1 MDGYIDIKNISGQ
14 VIMTALITDGAHFY
28 HSLMNRKDIT
38 LSFENGERIVLP
50 YGSYIE
56 YNGEK
61 YNLLD
66 EYVPEYL
73 GDNFYQYT
81 PVFHAAII
89 GAKYKIFARYTP
101 AGLSEFDFD
110 FDGYLEKFLPL
121 IVKALN
127 VSLPDITWKAGEVPS
142 GGELKTLTFDR
153 TDIFSAANYIANEFG
168 VEWWVSGGDTI
179 NFGKCETGNI
189 TTLSTSI
196 TEQEDHSITSG
207 GLVSISKD
215 GTKEVQPQYLYAYGS
230 TKNIQRETD
239 IDGTSYNNRLHLPE
253 GVSYVEVEG
262 ATSGA
267 ESVIFY
273 DDIFPKVV
281 GTLSE
286 VKTEM
291 RTGEDGKEYPIY
303 FVRDENRG
311 FVLRDV
317 TIAGMVPVIVF
328 TSGRLNG
335 REFEVNDTAQTAD
348 QTDGLMEI
356 FAEEQEDILMPNE
369 TFRPEVGDKY
379 FLYNILLPKEKE
391 VEAQN
396 ELLAKATA
404 EAELLSRYSA
414 PLTCTANEIEFA
426 KRNII
431 LSVGSRLRIED
442 GSLKEGFT
450 ETRITQIEYN
460 LVSPY
465 APTFKTSSSISG
477 GVIDALERKVAE
489 IGMNVRIEQG
499 EQYHPLRGRS
509 YLPLNASDIVAGRVF
524 TYDFRQAGFDG
535 SGAGLYKDSEG
546 SYALEIDKLTVRKA
560 LEVYELVINQISF
573 ITNETVFSN
582 GGCEIERVEDKG
594 SFWRCYYDN
603 KNSRRFSGL
612 RVDDQVRC
620 QRLNADS
627 SNVIKYYWRLVV
639 GTGDDYVDISKS
651 DADSG
656 SGEPEAGDNI
666 VQFGNRID
674 VKRQGAKIIDAGNMQ
689 EVWYAGINS
698 YNLSEKNYVG
708 SGVNPQTNEAF
719 NYAYGD
725 VFFGDRDLSKEEANF
740 ITYQKPEGDVA
751 RKMIVS
757 GDIRIGKGSKGL
769 TNLSEWPDAEQHI
782 DNAQSTADSAIASLE
797 NVAKDMG
804 YTSLEEY
811 MDAVIGGK
819 TIIQGGYIRTELI
832 NAAAII
838 VKHIEAITGHIANFA
853 IQENQLVGN
862 GEKIIFS
869 NEALPPLEELI
880 GGAGEESSTYAPG
893 AEATA
898 TASET
903 AAMSDGTINLDLEVR
918 TADMAL
924 PYAGILALKAL
935 NKAAITNLEQGGML
949 SVDNHTATLILY
961 KVGTGGTLTEKAR
974 RDIPAASTD
983 ESVDYTFYI
992 PEAGT
997 YRLEATA
1004 AHRMQSTWAQRPEG
1018 TPADIYPTYTLDA
1031 ALGILGA
1038 TTDNKIRFSG
1048 SQEATQIGTDG
1059 FYSFWSLL
1067 NYLYFSQSQGLK
1079 VKGNCIISSPNGEN
1093 TLTIDDNGISLSVPA
1108 GADASE
1114 YTAVFTQAGARA
1126 NIESGEK
1133 LKALFGKIKK
1143 WFADMKTVAFT
1154 GAYSDL
1160 TGTPTIP
1167 SVPTKVSAFTN
1178 DAGYITK
1185 AVSDLEN
1192 YYKKSETYTQT
1203 EITTLI
1209 QQARSATFRIVQT
1222 LPSTGEANVI
1232 YLLPK
1237 SGTDGDVY
1245 DEYLWLSGAWE
1256 KIGTTEIDLSDYYT
1270 KSQSDGKYI
1279 NKTGDA
1285 SNTTATFVEATA
1297 DAEITSGSTL
1307 SMLFGQTKRTFTSLW
1322 ASLSGKLGKTEKAAS
1337 ATISDTVI
1345 DGAITTSKIADHA
1358 ITAPKLSSD
1367 LTLPGTPQIGTPGA
1381 LNSPSQT
1388 IATIGN
1394 VNAAVDAVQIGGTNI
1409 YRDTLGTSDFYL
1421 SATGE
1426 MKYRRFLD
1434 LTPEAKRNLR
1444 GQSLSV
1450 SFDYIL
1456 DNAVV
1461 GRGDT
1466 GFGFSVKYT
1475 DGTNTYVN
1483 AFIPAE
1489 STAVTRSG
1497 RFSATTKIEDKEIDN
1512 ITSFQPFMYARTTS
1526 GTATVGRPKFEIGT
1540 KATQW
1545 SPAPEEMA
1553 RKSDLPTVT
1562 LSATA
1567 PANPKDG
1574 DIWIVPLS

>member
-1 MDGYIDIKNISGQ
+1 
-14 VIMTALITDGAHFY
+14 
-28 HSLMNRKDIT
+28 
-38 LSFENGERIVLP
+38 
-50 YGSYIE
+50 
-56 YNGEK
+56 
-61 YNLLD
+61 
-66 EYVPEYL
+66 
-73 GDNFYQYT
+73 
-81 PVFHAAII
+81 
-89 GAKYKIFARYTP
+89 
-101 AGLSEFDFD
+101 
-110 FDGYLEKFLPL
+110 
-121 IVKALN
+121 
-127 VSLPDITWKAGEVPS
+127 
-142 GGELKTLTFDR
+142 
-153 TDIFSAANYIANEFG
+153 
-168 VEWWVSGGDTI
+168 
-179 NFGKCETGNI
+179 
-189 TTLSTSI
+189 
-196 TEQEDHSITSG
+196 
-207 GLVSISKD
+207 
-215 GTKEVQPQYLYAYGS
+215 
-230 TKNIQRETD
+230 
-239 IDGTSYNNRLHLPE
+239 
-253 GVSYVEVEG
+253 
-262 ATSGA
+262 
-267 ESVIFY
+267 
-273 DDIFPKVV
+273 
-281 GTLSE
+281 
-286 VKTEM
+286 
-291 RTGEDGKEYPIY
+291 
-303 FVRDENRG
+303 
-311 FVLRDV
+311 
-317 TIAGMVPVIVF
+317 
-328 TSGRLNG
+328 
-335 REFEVNDTAQTAD
+335 
-348 QTDGLMEI
+348 
-356 FAEEQEDILMPNE
+356 
-369 TFRPEVGDKY
+369 
-379 FLYNILLPKEKE
+379 
-391 VEAQN
+391 
-396 ELLAKATA
+396 
-404 EAELLSRYSA
+404 
-414 PLTCTANEIEFA
+414 
-426 KRNII
+426 
-431 LSVGSRLRIED
+431 
-442 GSLKEGFT
+442 
-450 ETRITQIEYN
+450 
-460 LVSPY
+460 
-465 APTFKTSSSISG
+465 
-477 GVIDALERKVAE
+477 
-489 IGMNVRIEQG
+489 
-499 EQYHPLRGRS
+499 
-509 YLPLNASDIVAGRVF
+509 
-524 TYDFRQAGFDG
+524 
-535 SGAGLYKDSEG
+535 
-546 SYALEIDKLTVRKA
+546 
-560 LEVYELVINQISF
+560 
-573 ITNETVFSN
+573 
-582 GGCEIERVEDKG
+582 
-594 SFWRCYYDN
+594 
-603 KNSRRFSGL
+603 
-612 RVDDQVRC
+612 
-620 QRLNADS
+620 
-627 SNVIKYYWRLVV
+627 
-639 GTGDDYVDISKS
+639 
-651 DADSG
+651 
-656 SGEPEAGDNI
+656 
-666 VQFGNRID
+666 
-674 VKRQGAKIIDAGNMQ
+674 
-689 EVWYAGINS
+689 
-698 YNLSEKNYVG
+698 
-708 SGVNPQTNEAF
+708 
-719 NYAYGD
+719 
-725 VFFGDRDLSKEEANF
+725 
-740 ITYQKPEGDVA
+740 
-751 RKMIVS
+751 
-757 GDIRIGKGSKGL
+757 
-769 TNLSEWPDAEQHI
+769 
-782 DNAQSTADSAIASLE
+782 
-797 NVAKDMG
+797 
-804 YTSLEEY
+804 
-811 MDAVIGGK
+811 
-819 TIIQGGYIRTELI
+819 
-832 NAAAII
+832 
-838 VKHIEAITGHIANFA
+838 
-853 IQENQLVGN
+853 
-862 GEKIIFS
+862 
-869 NEALPPLEELI
+869 
-880 GGAGEESSTYAPG
+880 
-893 AEATA
+893 
-898 TASET
+898 
-903 AAMSDGTINLDLEVR
+903 
-918 TADMAL
+918 
-924 PYAGILALKAL
+924 
-935 NKAAITNLEQGGML
+935 
-949 SVDNHTATLILY
+949 
-961 KVGTGGTLTEKAR
+961 
-974 RDIPAASTD
+974 
-983 ESVDYTFYI
+983 
-992 PEAGT
+992 
-997 YRLEATA
+997 
-1004 AHRMQSTWAQRPEG
+1004 MQSTWAQRPEG

-1545 SPAPEEMA
+1545 SPAPQEMA
-1553 RKSDLPTVT
+1553 RKSELE
-1562 LSATA
+1562 TA
-1567 PANPKDG
+1567 ISNIPAGNVRFSTGDSFEELYDRGELQGQPGETGPKG
-1574 DIWIVPLS
+1574 DKGETGPSGLEAIGIRLKVDQGALYWSPESSGDVWHKIADSNNTHFGG